1 MADALTLI
9 QYGRACNKPDGLL
22 DKLNTVY
29 IWGYKLN
36 ALPSTVEFALR
47 TIAREQPGATNSKVN
62 MAVAAF
68 VRRYN
73 DGYIKRNRALYLI

>member
-1 MADALTLI
+1 MDALTLI

-22 DKLNTVY
+22 DKLNTIF
-29 IWGYKLN
+29 IWGNRSN

-47 TIAREQPGATNSKVN
+47 TIAREQPGATPRKVN
-62 MAVAAF
+62 TAVAAF

-73 DGYIKRNRALYLI
+73 DAYIKRNKTLYLI